1 MYQVARLEL
10 PEDIDDDGRTSVHFL
25 HWFAPSTLAA
35 GYRKIIDEDGEED
48 QEIDFAI
55 WQGEGGGGDGGV
67 GIDLSDPAA
76 RVARAALFFFIL
88 ARAALF
94 FFSGGVMSAPLPRV
108 VAPCVCRR
116 WTAGV
121 SHGVSSHRLRPSGE
135 CGARRAPRRHRSVLA
150 AAARRA
156 PPLPRDIRCRVG
168 RALRRLLRL
177 EGRQDRPLRRR
188 RALLD
193 HLRRCARAE
202 PRRLVET
209 TTSIGTRRSVE
220 GSGGRTFQRA
230 RLTTRQRVHLTTHA
244 PGSPHDTRAT
254 LSRPFP

>member
-94 FFSGGVMSAPLPRV
+94 FFSGGGYVCPAAPCGGAMCVSTVDGRCVTRRV
-108 VAPCVCRR
+108 VSSSPTIRR
-116 WTAGV
+116 MRCPT
-121 SHGVSSHRLRPSGE
+121 
-135 CGARRAPRRHRSVLA
+135 RSTTTSF
-150 AAARRA
+150 RS
-156 PPLPRDIRCRVG
+156 
-168 RALRRLLRL
+168 
-177 EGRQDRPLRRR
+177 RRR
-188 RALLD
+188 RAACTTASTRHTLPSGARSSSAAPS
-193 HLRRCARAE
+193 RRTSRSSTS
-202 PRRLVET
+202 T
-209 TTSIGTRRSVE
+209 TTRAIGPSTKV
-220 GSGGRTFQRA
+220 RA
-230 RLTTRQRVHLTTHA
+230 RRTPTV
-244 PGSPHDTRAT
+244 G
-254 LSRPFP
+254 